1 MITVQHLTKTFV
13 SSDGKQLQVLKDVN
27 CHIDK
32 GEVISI
38 IGPSGTGKSTFLRT
52 LNLLEFPTSGEIIV
66 NGKNILSKN
75 YPLNKLR
82 EKMGMVF
89 QSFNLFE
96 HLSVLDNVTLAPMK
110 LHGLSR
116 LQAEKEGIE
125 YLRKVG
131 LAEKLSAM
139 PSQLSGGQKQRVAI
153 ARTLAMHPDII
164 LFDEPTSALDP
175 TMVGEVQGVIQSLA
189 QEKMTMLIVT
199 HEMKFAREV
208 SSRIFFMYN
217 GGIYEDGTPEQIFGN
232 PQKTE
237 TRNFVHLIRKL
248 IFDIEN
254 KDFDFYDMTSQIKQF
269 CIRYAMPERM
279 NPITHVVEEM
289 LMLLSKYENPIHIE
303 ITYSELDY
311 SSMIVFVHKGE
322 TISPLERND
331 ADELSVLIIRGMSKE
346 IQTQQTAD
354 GVQLTFFME

>member
-1 MITVQHLTKTFV
+1 MITVRHLTKTFV
-13 SSDGKQLQVLKDVN
+13 QSDGKQSQVLKDVN

-32 GEVISI
+32 GEVIST

-89 QSFNLFE
+89 QSLNLFE
-96 HLSVLDNVTLAPMK
+96 HLSVLDNVTLAPIK

-116 LQAEKEGIE
+116 SQAEQEGIE

-131 LAEKLSAM
+131 MAEKISAM

-164 LFDEPTSALDP
+164 LFDEPTSVLDP

-208 SSRIFFMYN
+208 SSRIFFMYD
-217 GGIYEDGTPEQIFGN
+217 GTIHEDGTPEQIFIN
-232 PQKTE
+232 PKKTE

-254 KDFDFYDMTSQIKQF
+254 KDFDFYNMTSRIKQF
-269 CIRYAMPERM
+269 CIRYSMPERM

-289 LMLLSKYENPIHIE
+289 LMLLSKYNNPIHIE

-311 SSMIVFVHKGE
+311 SSKVVFVHKGE
-322 TISPLERND
+322 NISPLDRED
-331 ADELSVLIIRGMSKE
+331 ADELSVMIIRGMSKD
-346 IQTQQTAD
+346 IQTQQTNN
-354 GVQLTFFME
+354 GVQLTFLIE